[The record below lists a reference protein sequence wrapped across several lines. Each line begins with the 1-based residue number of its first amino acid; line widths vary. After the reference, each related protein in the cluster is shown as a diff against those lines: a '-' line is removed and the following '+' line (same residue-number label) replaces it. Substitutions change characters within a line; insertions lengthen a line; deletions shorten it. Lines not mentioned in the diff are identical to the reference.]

1 MLYFLEINKGE
12 KDMKKFFILMIA
24 SMFLL
29 SSCGT
34 RTAKK
39 SDETVKDTTETV
51 SVDSTTVVV
60 EDTVV
65 LE

>member
-1 MLYFLEINKGE
+1 
-12 KDMKKFFILMIA
+12 MKKIFILMTMTMI
-24 SMFLL
+24 LL

-51 SVDSTTVVV
+51 SVDTTTVEV
-60 EDTVV
+60 EDTIT